1 MNQTFHRNNG
11 AHETLRLLIVGRDA
25 STIAMLKSLASSN
38 AWGLEMAGSGCEA
51 LERLQDNHTPN
62 LVIVDLAHGDADGM
76 YTLRWLRRMRPSLPV
91 VLLGFADDTQHDEA
105 IRLGAGEYL
114 LKPATEQKLSA
125 TIRRHMPGMETH
137 EANFTE
143 DQIIQVREDRFFMA
157 AGPLMRKLQAQAELL
172 SQVDVPL
179 LVFGES
185 GSGKET
191 VARLIHKL
199 SVRSTLPFLKVNCA
213 ALPPDL
219 LERELFGYDAGSFPG
234 QVRPKPGKLELAE
247 KGTIFLDDIADIPAN
262 LQAKLLHV
270 LQEKQ
275 FSRPGSGTTV
285 KVDVRIVAATGV
297 DVERAMMEKRL
308 REDFYYRLSAFTVHV
323 PSLRQRKEEIP
334 LLLGHF
340 MNQLARHYGLPTRS
354 LSAETLSACQ
364 DYKWPGN
371 LRELES
377 FVKRYLVMG
386 HEELI
391 LGEARWNQGNGG
403 NGLREHRFPTQT
415 AEPVRI
421 SEPVTHEDHTSGLR
435 SLVQTVKGEAERNAI
450 AVALDQTRWN
460 RKAAARLLK
469 VSYRTLLYKIQQY
482 HMSPPPT
489 YGSTSFVGSA
499 VKGNGHG
506 PQ

>member
-1 MNQTFHRNNG
+1 M
-11 AHETLRLLIVGRDA
+11 LRLLIVGRDA
-25 STIAMLKSLASSN
+25 SAIAALKSLANSN
-38 AWGLEMAGSGCEA
+38 SWELETAGSGCEA
-51 LERLQDNHTPN
+51 LERLQGNHTPN
-62 LVIVDLAHGDADGM
+62 LVMVDLARGDADGM

-91 VLLGFADDTQHDEA
+91 VLLGVADDTLHDEA
-105 IRLGAGEYL
+105 IRLGARDYL
-114 LKPATEQKLSA
+114 LKPVSEQKLSA
-125 TIRRHMPGMETH
+125 AIGRHMLGIDTVDTS
-137 EANFTE
+137 FTE
-143 DQIIQVREDRFFMA
+143 EQIIQVREDRFFMA
-157 AGPLMRKLQAQAELL
+157 AGPLMCKLQAQAELL

-179 LVFGES
+179 LVVGES

-199 SVRSTLPFLKVNCA
+199 SVRSALPFVKVNCA

-247 KGTIFLDDIADIPAN
+247 KGTIFLDDIADMPVN

-297 DVERAMMEKRL
+297 DVEKAMMEKRL

-354 LSAETLSACQ
+354 LSAETLAACQ
-364 DYKWPGN
+364 EYKWPGN

-391 LGEARWNQGNGG
+391 LG
-403 NGLREHRFPTQT
+403 
-415 AEPVRI
+415 
-421 SEPVTHEDHTSGLR
+421 
-435 SLVQTVKGEAERNAI
+435 
-450 AVALDQTRWN
+450 
-460 RKAAARLLK
+460 
-469 VSYRTLLYKIQQY
+469 
-482 HMSPPPT
+482 
-489 YGSTSFVGSA
+489 
-499 VKGNGHG
+499 
-506 PQ
+506 

>member
-1 MNQTFHRNNG
+1 MNQISKNVNG
-11 AHETLRLLIVGRDA
+11 APGLLRLLIVGRDPSA
-25 STIAMLKSLASSN
+25 IGAIKALPESN
-38 AWGLEMAGSGCEA
+38 SWELETVGSGCEA
-51 LERLQDNHTPN
+51 LERLQAKHVPD
-62 LVIVDLAHGDADGM
+62 LVIVDLNHGDAEDGL
-76 YTLRWLRRMRPSLPV
+76 YALRWLRRMRPSLPV
-91 VLLGFADDTQHDEA
+91 MLLGSADDTLRDEA
-105 IRLGAGEYL
+105 IRLGASDYL
-114 LKPATEQKLSA
+114 LKSVSNQNLASA
-125 TIRRHMPGMETH
+125 IERHLLGVDGNGGDASFAQE
-137 EANFTE
+137 
-143 DQIIQVREDRFFMA
+143 QIIQVREDRFFMA
-157 AGPLMRKLQAQAELL
+157 AGNIMRKLRAQAELL
-172 SQVDVPL
+172 SQVNVPL
-179 LVFGES
+179 LIVGES

-219 LERELFGYDAGSFPG
+219 LERELFGYDSGSFPG
-234 QVRPKPGKLELAE
+234 QVRPKPGKFELAE
-247 KGTIFLDDIADIPAN
+247 RGTIFLDDIADMPAS

-275 FSRPGSGTTV
+275 FSRPGNGTTV
-285 KVDVRIVAATGV
+285 GVDVRIVAATGIE
-297 DVERAMMEKRL
+297 VERAMAEKKL
-308 REDFYYRLSAFTVHV
+308 REDLYYRLSAFTVHV
-323 PSLRQRKEEIP
+323 PALRERKEEIP

-354 LSAETLSACQ
+354 LSTELLDACQ
-364 DYKWPGN
+364 AYKWPGN

-391 LGEARWNQGNGG
+391 LGESRWNG
-403 NGLREHRFPTQT
+403 NGLREHRFPTS
-415 AEPVRI
+415 APELAHEPTVA
-421 SEPVTHEDHTSGLR
+421 EDHTSGLR

-450 AVALDQTRWN
+450 AVALEQTRWN

-489 YGSTSFVGSA
+489 YSSTSFVGA
-499 VKGNGHG
+499 TVKGNGHG
-506 PQ
+506 PY

>member
-1 MNQTFHRNNG
+1 VR
-11 AHETLRLLIVGRDA
+11 ETLRLLMVGRDA
-25 STIAMLKSLASSN
+25 SAIATLKSLVDSN
-38 AWGLEMAGSGCEA
+38 SWQLETAGSGCEA
-51 LERLQDNHTPN
+51 LERLQGNQIPN
-62 LVIVDLAHGDADGM
+62 LVIVDLAHGDADGL
-76 YTLRWLRRMRPSLPV
+76 YTLRWLRRMRPSLAV

-105 IRLGAGEYL
+105 IRLGAREYL
-114 LKPATEQKLSA
+114 LKPVSEQKLA
-125 TIRRHMPGMETH
+125 AAIGRHMLGIETL
-137 EANFTE
+137 ETGFTE
-143 DQIIQVREDRFFMA
+143 EQIVQVREDRFFMA
-157 AGPLMRKLQAQAELL
+157 AGPLMRKVQTQAELL

-179 LVFGES
+179 LIVGEG

-199 SVRSTLPFLKVNCA
+199 SVRSALPFLKVNCA

-219 LERELFGYDAGSFPG
+219 LERELFGYDTGSFAG
-234 QVRPKPGKLELAE
+234 QIRPKPGKLELAE
-247 KGTIFLDDIADIPAN
+247 RGTIFLDDIADMPAN

-275 FSRPGSGTTV
+275 FPRPGSGSTV

-297 DVERAMMEKRL
+297 DVERAMTEKRL

-364 DYKWPGN
+364 EYKWPGN

-391 LGEARWNQGNGG
+391 LGEARWNQGDGG
-403 NGLREHRFPTQT
+403 NGLREHRFPAQ
-415 AEPVRI
+415 APEPARV
-421 SEPVTHEDHTSGLR
+421 SGPLSQEDHSSGLR

-489 YGSTSFVGSA
+489 YGSTSFVAGA

>member
-1 MNQTFHRNNG
+1 MNQTSHRNNG
-11 AHETLRLLIVGRDA
+11 STHDTLRLLIVGRDTSA
-25 STIAMLKSLASSN
+25 IATLKSLANSN
-38 AWGLEMAGSGCEA
+38 SWELETAGGGCEA

-91 VLLGFADDTQHDEA
+91 VLLGFANDAQHDEA
-105 IRLGAGEYL
+105 IRLGAREYL
-114 LKPATEQKLSA
+114 LKPASEQKLSA
-125 TIRRHMPGMETH
+125 TIGRHMLGIETVD
-137 EANFTE
+137 ASFTE
-143 DQIIQVREDRFFMA
+143 EQIIQVREDRFFMA

-179 LVFGES
+179 LVVGES

-199 SVRSTLPFLKVNCA
+199 SVRSALPFLKVNCA

-247 KGTIFLDDIADIPAN
+247 KGTIFLDDIADMPAN

-275 FSRPGSGTTV
+275 FSRPGSGSTV

-354 LSAETLSACQ
+354 LSAETLAACQ
-364 DYKWPGN
+364 EYKWPGN

-391 LGEARWNQGNGG
+391 LGEARWNG

-415 AEPVRI
+415 AETVHVP
-421 SEPVTHEDHTSGLR
+421 EPTTQEDHTSGLR

>member
-1 MNQTFHRNNG
+1 
-11 AHETLRLLIVGRDA
+11 
-25 STIAMLKSLASSN
+25 
-38 AWGLEMAGSGCEA
+38 
-51 LERLQDNHTPN
+51 
-62 LVIVDLAHGDADGM
+62 
-76 YTLRWLRRMRPSLPV
+76 
-91 VLLGFADDTQHDEA
+91 LLGIADDSLRNEA
-105 IRLGAGEYL
+105 FRLGARDYL
-114 LKPATEQKLSA
+114 LKPANEQKLSA
-125 TIRRHMPGMETH
+125 AIHRHMLGLDGDGADTS
-137 EANFTE
+137 FTE
-143 DQIIQVREDRFFMA
+143 EQIIQVREDRFFMA
-157 AGPLMRKLQAQAELL
+157 AGSLMRKLQAQAELL

-179 LVFGES
+179 LVVGES

-199 SVRSTLPFLKVNCA
+199 SVRSALPFLKVNCA

-247 KGTIFLDDIADIPAN
+247 KGTIFLDDIADMPAN

-285 KVDVRIVAATGV
+285 KVDVRIVASTGV
-297 DVERAMMEKRL
+297 DVEKAMMEKRL

-323 PSLRQRKEEIP
+323 PSLRQRKEEVP

-340 MNQLARHYGLPTRS
+340 MNQLARHYGLPTRA
-354 LSAETLSACQ
+354 LSAETLAACQ
-364 DYKWPGN
+364 EYKWPGN

-391 LGEARWNQGNGG
+391 LGESSWNGGNGG
-403 NGLREHRFPTQT
+403 NGLREHRFPAHTP
-415 AEPVRI
+415 EPMPV
-421 SEPVTHEDHTSGLR
+421 SEPTTTEDHTSGLR

-489 YGSTSFVGSA
+489 YSSTSFVGTA

-506 PQ
+506 P